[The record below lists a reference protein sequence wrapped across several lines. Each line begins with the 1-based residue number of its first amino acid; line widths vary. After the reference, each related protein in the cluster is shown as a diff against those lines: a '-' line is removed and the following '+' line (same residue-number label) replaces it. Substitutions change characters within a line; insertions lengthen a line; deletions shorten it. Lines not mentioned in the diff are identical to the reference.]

1 MELRDIE
8 YFAVV
13 AEHKSIA
20 RAAETLGLSQ
30 PALSKSL
37 RRLEQSVRA
46 KVVKRTPTGIELT
59 AVGTALLAQVS
70 RLRLTLDDI
79 SREAADLGD
88 GRAGHLRIATNPGLT
103 FNLIT
108 EACNA
113 LRKEAP
119 KVTLTIVI
127 DSRMSLVNR
136 VRAGELD
143 MAIVSI
149 EPELHADLV
158 AELLYHGKHQIYASM
173 NHRLVKRRQLT
184 LADLVD
190 EQWVMAADGNLARQR
205 LHQAFAELGLPLP
218 KVSVVTTYLPIKQEL
233 VATSDLLAL
242 GSDVGARQAMEQ
254 LGVVPLRV
262 KGFPIRR
269 RMGVIYRKDAYLP
282 PVGRRFIEILKATAK
297 KIIAVKP

>member
-20 RAAETLGLSQ
+20 RAAEALGLSQ

-37 RRLEQSVRA
+37 RRLELSVRA
-46 KVVKRTPTGIELT
+46 KVVKRTTTGIELT
-59 AVGTALLAQVS
+59 AVGAALLAQVS
-70 RLRLTLDDI
+70 RLRLTMDDI
-79 SREAADLGD
+79 SREAADLGN
-88 GRAGHLRIATNPGLT
+88 GRAGNLRIATNPGLT

-119 KVTLTIVI
+119 KVTLTIMI
-127 DSRMSLVNR
+127 DSRSTLVNR

-149 EPELHADLV
+149 EPELHADLT
-158 AELLYHGKHQIYASM
+158 AELLYHGKHQIYVSVH
-173 NHRLVKRRQLT
+173 HRLAKRKQLT

-190 EQWVMAADGNLARQR
+190 EQWVMAAEGNLARQR
-205 LHQAFAELGLPLP
+205 LNEAFADCGLPLP
-218 KVSVVTTYLPIKQEL
+218 KVSVTTTYLPIKLEL
-233 VATSDLLAL
+233 VAMSDLLAL
-242 GSDVGARQAMEQ
+242 SSDEVARQAMAR
-254 LGVVPLRV
+254 LGVVSLRV
-262 KGFPIRR
+262 KEVSIRR
-269 RMGVIYRKDAYLP
+269 RVGVIYRKDAYLP
-282 PVGRRFIEILKATAK
+282 PVGRRFIELLKITAK
-297 KIIAVKP
+297 KISSKN

>member
-8 YFAVV
+8 YFAIV

-20 RAAETLGLSQ
+20 RAAEALGLSQ

-46 KVVKRTPTGIELT
+46 KVVKRTPTGVELT
-59 AVGTALLAQVS
+59 AVGAALLAQVS
-70 RLRLTLDDI
+70 RLRLMLNDI

-88 GRAGHLRIATNPGLT
+88 GRAGHLRIATNPGLN

-108 EACNA
+108 DACNA

-127 DSRMSLVNR
+127 DSRTALVNR
-136 VRAGELD
+136 VRNAELD

-149 EPELHADLV
+149 EPELHAELT
-158 AELLYHGKHQIYASM
+158 AELLYRGKHQIYASVH
-173 NHRLVKRRQLT
+173 HRLAKRRDLT

-190 EQWVMAADGNLARQR
+190 EQWVMASEANLARQR
-205 LHQAFAELGLPLP
+205 LNEAFGECGLPLP
-218 KVSVVTTYLPIKQEL
+218 KVSVTTTYLQIKLEL

-242 GSDVGARQAMEQ
+242 SSDEVVRHAMER

-262 KGFPIRR
+262 NGLPIRR
-269 RMGVIYRKDAYLP
+269 RVGVIYRKDAYLP
-282 PVGRRFIEILKATAK
+282 PVGKRFIELLKEAAK
-297 KIIAVKP
+297 AIAKQHR

>member
-20 RAAETLGLSQ
+20 RAAESLGLSQ

-46 KVVKRTPTGIELT
+46 KVVKRTPTGVELT
-59 AVGTALLAQVS
+59 AVGNALLAQVS

-103 FNLIT
+103 FHLIT
-108 EACNA
+108 DACIA

-119 KVTLTIVI
+119 KVTLTIMI
-127 DSRMSLVNR
+127 DSRTSLVNR

-158 AELLYHGKHQIYASM
+158 DELLYHGKHQIYASAK
-173 NHRLVKRRQLT
+173 HRLARRKQLT
-184 LADLVD
+184 LADLAG
-190 EQWVMAADGNLARQR
+190 EQWVMAPEGNLARQR
-205 LHQAFAELGLPLP
+205 LHHAFAEYGLPPP

-233 VATSDLLAL
+233 VATSDMLAL
-242 GSDVGARQAMEQ
+242 GSDEGAQQAMER

-262 KGFPIRR
+262 KDFSMRR
-269 RMGVIYRKDAYLP
+269 RVGVIYRKDAYLP
-282 PVGRRFIEILKATAK
+282 PVGKRFIELLKAAAK
-297 KIIAVKP
+297 QSA